1 MWGSRR
7 GLALRW
13 LQSLLS
19 YKTVPIGFNLS
30 LFSQYGFDIFRLL
43 NNVWKLNRLMLAV
56 WRTVHNWKP
65 SSASIAV
72 LGFGF
77 ENGFVIL
84 ILNMWVETNLLTW
97 GEKKLFMVLQWGL
110 SSFLVH
116 KFYTLITVICI
127 RNIDVG
133 KYLLNIKK
141 YYSNN
146 SWKIGFHIWQSTNYN
161 IPMLCITVL

>member
-1 MWGSRR
+1 M
-7 GLALRW
+7 
-13 LQSLLS
+13 
-19 YKTVPIGFNLS
+19 PIGCNSSLS
-30 LFSQYGFDIFRLL
+30 SQYGFDIFRLL
-43 NNVWKLNRLMLAV
+43 NNVRKFNRLMLAV
-56 WRTVHNWKP
+56 WRTVHNWKPLQEP

-84 ILNMWVETNLLTW
+84 ILNMWVEMNLLTW
-97 GEKKLFMVLQWGL
+97 GKKLFMVSQWGL

-146 SWKIGFHIWQSTNYN
+146 SWKIGFYIWQSTNNCDLEMVNYN
-161 IPMLCITVL
+161 ISIVLITFLCSV